1 MRFLFGLFMLGIGSL
16 IIIKSE
22 KVLEMFGRMEF
33 FETKMGTMGGS
44 RLGYKL
50 IGLIFVFFGILAT
63 TGLIDGFMNWVL
75 SPLLKYTVPQ

>member
-1 MRFLFGLFMLGIGSL
+1 MQFLIGLVMLLVGSL
-16 IIIKSE
+16 TVAKSE

-33 FETKMGTMGGS
+33 FETKMGTAGGS

-50 IGLIFVFFGILAT
+50 IGLVLVFFGILT
-63 TGLIDGFMNWVL
+63 MTGLIDGFMNWML